1 MKPTTIAIGCLL
13 AGAGPQLMAA
23 SLLMD
28 DFTGPAMQLGS
39 NPPLPTGLQSAN
51 DTPVL
56 ASRWI
61 FSIGNPVWLVT
72 QDPAAGTLTYSL
84 NMLRG
89 QPGASDYLSMI
100 YSYGQ
105 SLASIVGLNSVR
117 LTVDSVV
124 GSAMVG
130 AVVAVGPIMEQQFVA
145 LDAAGNVDVPLVK
158 PSLPDASARIVIR
171 IYPTTPNFSIT
182 LSSLWLVPEPGS
194 ALLAATAAIWL
205 TSRRRRSPGGS

>member
-1 MKPTTIAIGCLL
+1 
-13 AGAGPQLMAA
+13 MAS

-28 DFTGPAMQLGS
+28 DFTGPGFRLGS
-39 NPPLPTGLQSAN
+39 NPRLTSGIQDRN

-56 ASRWI
+56 AARWI

-89 QPGASDYLSMI
+89 QPGASDSLDFL
-100 YSYGQ
+100 YSYANR
-105 SLASIVGLNSVR
+105 LASFVGIDAVQLQIDSIAGTGLVSAYVPNGT
-117 LTVDSVV
+117 TVDQLKVSLLPGTTV
-124 GSAMVG
+124 
-130 AVVAVGPIMEQQFVA
+130 
-145 LDAAGNVDVPLVK
+145 VPLLN
-158 PSLPDASARIVIR
+158 PSGADPMRNIAVR

-194 ALLAATAAIWL
+194 GLLLATAAVWL
-205 TSRRRRSPGGS
+205 TSRRRR

>member
-1 MKPTTIAIGCLL
+1 
-13 AGAGPQLMAA
+13 MAA

-28 DFTGPAMQLGS
+28 DFTGPGFTLGS
-39 NPPLPTGLQSAN
+39 NPRLTSGIQDRN

-56 ASRWI
+56 AARWI

-89 QPGASDYLSMI
+89 QPGASDSLDFL
-100 YSYGQ
+100 YSYTNR
-105 SLASIVGLNSVR
+105 LASLVGLDTVQLQVDSITGTGLVSTYVPNGT
-117 LTVDSVV
+117 TVDQLKVSLLPGTTV
-124 GSAMVG
+124 
-130 AVVAVGPIMEQQFVA
+130 
-145 LDAAGNVDVPLVK
+145 VPLLD
-158 PSLPDASARIVIR
+158 PSGADPMRNIAVR

-194 ALLAATAAIWL
+194 GLLLATAAVWL
-205 TSRRRRSPGGS
+205 TSRRRR